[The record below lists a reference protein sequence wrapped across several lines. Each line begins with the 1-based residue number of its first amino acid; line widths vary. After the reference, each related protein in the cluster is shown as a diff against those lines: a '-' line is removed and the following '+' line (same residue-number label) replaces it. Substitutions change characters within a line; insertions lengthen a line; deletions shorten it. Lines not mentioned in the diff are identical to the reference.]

1 MGRCVVVNRKT
12 LLLSVIAFVS
22 VSLGVGFVIGRG
34 TNNDSG
40 MGMNHGTHSTIIG
53 EDEAMFLQMM
63 IPHHQQAIVISDLAI
78 SISKNEDILKLA
90 NQIKAAQAPEIVQMK
105 SWLKAAGLGEDP
117 GHSMH
122 SMAGMLSDSQLQ
134 QLKISTGKVF
144 DREFLRGMIAH
155 HQGAV
160 AMVGMIE
167 NSSDSKLRDFGKQI
181 SRSQTD
187 EIGVMKQLLKAIG

>member
-1 MGRCVVVNRKT
+1 VNRKPLI
-12 LLLSVIAFVS
+12 LLVITFVS
-22 VSLGVGFVIGRG
+22 VSLGLGFVIGRD

-40 MGMNHGTHSTIIG
+40 IGMNQGAHSTKIG
-53 EDEAMFLQMM
+53 GNEAMFLQMM

-78 SISKNEDILKLA
+78 AISKNEDILKLA
-90 NQIKAAQAPEIVQMK
+90 NQIKGAQAPEIARMK
-105 SWLKAAGLGEDP
+105 SWLKAAGLGEGP

-122 SMAGMLSDSQLQ
+122 AMAGMLSDSELQ
-134 QLKISTGKVF
+134 QLESSTGKEF
-144 DREFLRGMIAH
+144 DRQFLSGMIAH
-155 HQGAV
+155 HEGAV

-187 EIGVMKQLLKAIG
+187 EIEVMKQLLKGIS